1 MGGYASL
8 YWYEVYTPMAS
19 RAQGLTSTP
28 DVNLATVEVI
38 QALLE
43 EAETPV
49 SRNWLLER
57 LRESGHST
65 TRPRLN
71 RTLNHFFHL
80 SLAVEGSKG
89 VQWTHNMSP
98 SLLYPIA
105 KGKRL

>member
-1 MGGYASL
+1 
-8 YWYEVYTPMAS
+8 MAA
-19 RAQGLTSTP
+19 RAQRLASGP
-28 DVNLATVEVI
+28 DVNLSTVELV
-38 QALLE
+38 QTLLQ

-57 LRESGHST
+57 LKERGHST

-71 RTLNHFFHL
+71 RALQHFIRL

-98 SLLYPIA
+98 SLLYAIA